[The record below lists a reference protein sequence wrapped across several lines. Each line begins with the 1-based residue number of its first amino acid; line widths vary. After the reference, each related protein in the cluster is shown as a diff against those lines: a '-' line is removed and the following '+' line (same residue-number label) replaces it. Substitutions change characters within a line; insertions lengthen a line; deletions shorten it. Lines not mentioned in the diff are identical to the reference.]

1 MNEVE
6 VMIFVFFVVVFFV
19 VAVVVVVVLGWETS
33 VVPRPVAEKGVLLV

>member
-6 VMIFVFFVVVFFV
+6 VMIFFFFVVVFFV
-19 VAVVVVVVLGWETS
+19 VAVVVVVLGWETS